1 MKFYKQID
9 LSKIKVLS
17 FDLDN
22 TIYDCQS
29 VLTRAEN
36 WFTTYLCDRYGL
48 GGKYQSYDYWAN
60 VKSKVLHEDLSLED
74 DVTLLRAQS
83 LVVAFKE
90 IGIPLK
96 GGLEE
101 AMDLV
106 KLFVKKRSE
115 GVVSGEVRTLMSALK
130 SKYPLISVSNGNLD
144 AKQLEVSSYF
154 ETDLR
159 PVRFKFHRKPHQDLF
174 IECANFKQVQPC
186 EILHIGDD
194 PYTDVFGAVSSG
206 CKCVWLRKG
215 YTGISPDEQFLRVL
229 PDIEIDNILELSQLL
244 L

>member
-9 LSKIKVLS
+9 LCRIKVLS

-22 TIYDCQS
+22 TIYDCQT
-29 VLTRAEN
+29 VLTKAEN
-36 WFTTYLCDRYGL
+36 WFTSYLCEKYGL

-60 VKSKVLHEDLSLED
+60 VKSKVLHEDMSLED
-74 DVTLLRAQS
+74 DVTLLRAKS
-83 LVVAFKE
+83 LIVAFEE

-101 AMDLV
+101 AEDLV
-106 KLFVKKRSE
+106 KIFVKKRSE
-115 GVVSGEVRTLMSALK
+115 GVVSEKVRTLMKDLQA
-130 SKYPLISVSNGNLD
+130 KYPLISVSNGNLD
-144 AKQLEVSSYF
+144 ADQLNVSSYF

-159 PVRFKFHRKPHQDLF
+159 PARFKFHRKPHADLF
-174 IECANFKQVQPC
+174 NECAKFKNVLPE

-194 PYTDVFGAVSSG
+194 PYTDVSGAVNAG
-206 CKCVWLRKG
+206 CRCVWLRKG
-215 YTGISPDEQFLRVL
+215 YTGISPDESFLSVL
-229 PDIEIDNILELSQLL
+229 PDIEISNILELRDLL

>member
-22 TIYDCQS
+22 TIYDCQT

-36 WFTTYLCDRYGL
+36 WFTTFLCERYGL

-60 VKSKVLHEDLSLED
+60 VKSKVLHEDMSLED

-96 GGLEE
+96 GGLGE
-101 AMDLV
+101 AIDLV
-106 KLFVKKRSE
+106 KLFVKKRSD
-115 GVVSGEVRTLMSALK
+115 GVVSDDVRSLMSDLK
-130 SKYPLISVSNGNLD
+130 AKYPLISVSNGNLD

-174 IECANFKQVQPC
+174 LECAKFKQVQPC

-194 PYTDVFGAVSSG
+194 PYTDVLGAVSSG

-215 YTGISPDEQFLRVL
+215 YTGISPDEHFLSVL
-229 PDIEIDNILELSQLL
+229 PDIEIENILELRQLL

>member
-60 VKSKVLHEDLSLED
+60 VKSKVLHEDMSLED
-74 DVTLLRAQS
+74 DITLLRAQS

-101 AMDLV
+101 ARDLV

-115 GVVSGEVRTLMSALK
+115 GVVSGEVRTLMSDLK

-159 PVRFKFHRKPHQDLF
+159 PVRFKFHRKPHHDLF